1 MDLSS
6 INKVYFIG
14 IGGIGMSALANY
26 FLHKNIQVY
35 GYDREAS
42 VISENLTNLG
52 SNIIYNFNDFNVN
65 EFKSDIDNTLVIYTP
80 AISKEHP
87 LLIKFKENEFNV
99 FKRAEVLQKISENSK
114 CIAVAG
120 THGKTTTSAILA
132 HILKVSDLK
141 FSAFVGG
148 IMLNYNSNFLY
159 NGEDYILVEAD
170 EFDRSFLKL
179 NPNYACITSL
189 DSDHLDIYEDS
200 NSLIEA
206 FEQFKNNIVE
216 GGFLISHE
224 DVKINSKKYGII
236 ESSDYL
242 AKNIIN
248 NKSFSQFDLCFNG
261 GIFENLKIHLQGLH
275 NVMNSVAAVS
285 IAIELGISDKKILD
299 ALRSFKG
306 IERRFSY
313 KIDNETMV
321 LIDDYAHHPE
331 EIKQVYKT
339 LKLIYPNDNLL
350 VVFQPH
356 LYSRTRDML
365 DEFAKE
371 LSKFDAVILLEIY
384 AARENPI
391 DGIS

>member
-6 INKVYFIG
+6 INKVFFIG

-26 FLHKNIQVY
+26 FLQKNIQVY

-65 EFKSDIDNTLVIYTP
+65 DFKSDIDNTLVIYTP

-148 IMLNYNSNFLY
+148 IMVNYNSNFLY

-206 FEQFKNNIVE
+206 FEQFKNNIVDN
-216 GGFLISHE
+216 GFLISHE
-224 DVKINSKKYGII
+224 DVKIDSKKYGII

-248 NKSFSQFDLCFNG
+248 NKLSL
-261 GIFENLKIHLQGLH
+261 
-275 NVMNSVAAVS
+275 NVCS
-285 IAIELGISDKKILD
+285 
-299 ALRSFKG
+299 
-306 IERRFSY
+306 
-313 KIDNETMV
+313 
-321 LIDDYAHHPE
+321 
-331 EIKQVYKT
+331 
-339 LKLIYPNDNLL
+339 
-350 VVFQPH
+350 
-356 LYSRTRDML
+356 
-365 DEFAKE
+365 
-371 LSKFDAVILLEIY
+371 
-384 AARENPI
+384 
-391 DGIS
+391 

>member
-1 MDLSS
+1 M
-6 INKVYFIG
+6 
-14 IGGIGMSALANY
+14 
-26 FLHKNIQVY
+26 
-35 GYDREAS
+35 
-42 VISENLTNLG
+42 
-52 SNIIYNFNDFNVN
+52 
-65 EFKSDIDNTLVIYTP
+65 
-80 AISKEHP
+80 
-87 LLIKFKENEFNV
+87 
-99 FKRAEVLQKISENSK
+99 
-114 CIAVAG
+114 
-120 THGKTTTSAILA
+120 LA

-148 IMLNYNSNFLY
+148 IMVNYNSNFLY

-206 FEQFKNNIVE
+206 FEQFKNNLVDD
-216 GGFLISHE
+216 GFLVSHE

-261 GIFENLKIHLQGLH
+261 GVVENLKIHLQGLH

-350 VVFQPH
+350 VIFQPH

-391 DGIS
+391 EGISSDVLLKRIRSKYKFLSKKSELSSLIKDVGFKVNITLGAGDIANEVEQIKNELEYAI